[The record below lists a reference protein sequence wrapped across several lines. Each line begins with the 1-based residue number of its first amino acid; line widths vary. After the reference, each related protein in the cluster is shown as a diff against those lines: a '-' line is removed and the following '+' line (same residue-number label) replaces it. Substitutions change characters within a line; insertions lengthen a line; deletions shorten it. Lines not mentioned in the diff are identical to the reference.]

1 MADKDKFIK
10 PELKTYSAKKL
21 LTQDRLMNAMI
32 GIREIQTQLWKTM
45 PDDQYEKLEPEF
57 DTAIAAMMAHMC
69 GVMPAHAQPD
79 ACDIGKEND
88 MEKKFNEEAYRNG
101 SEVVC
106 DVCGSVIE
114 HINVKTRIIARQAE
128 GFNVTEQYFTCQECG
143 KKYTVLIV
151 DHEMQFLIQKR
162 QQVERQIKLHRQ
174 IRSRAQTIQRL
185 ITKIEKIKKQ
195 QEERMIM
202 LKEQYKE
209 EIGS

>member
-1 MADKDKFIK
+1 
-10 PELKTYSAKKL
+10 
-21 LTQDRLMNAMI
+21 
-32 GIREIQTQLWKTM
+32 
-45 PDDQYEKLEPEF
+45 
-57 DTAIAAMMAHMC
+57 
-69 GVMPAHAQPD
+69 
-79 ACDIGKEND
+79 
-88 MEKKFNEEAYRNG
+88 MEKKFNEEVYRNG

-106 DVCGSVIE
+106 DACGSVIK
-114 HINVKTRIIARQAE
+114 HINVKARIIARQAE

-185 ITKIEKIKKQ
+185 VTKIEKIKKQ

-202 LKEQYKE
+202 MQMNIERM
-209 EIGS
+209 INATGSLLIWLVMILAAVILAGLIIIAAKAISQGIKDMDRKGERKDADNNTSER

>member
-1 MADKDKFIK
+1 
-10 PELKTYSAKKL
+10 
-21 LTQDRLMNAMI
+21 
-32 GIREIQTQLWKTM
+32 
-45 PDDQYEKLEPEF
+45 
-57 DTAIAAMMAHMC
+57 
-69 GVMPAHAQPD
+69 
-79 ACDIGKEND
+79 

-185 ITKIEKIKKQ
+185 VTKIEKIKKQ
-195 QEERMIM
+195 QEERMINAT
-202 LKEQYKE
+202 
-209 EIGS
+209 GSLLIWLVMILAAVILAGLIIIAAKAISQGIKDMDRKGERKDADNNTSER

>member
-79 ACDIGKEND
+79 QEND

-101 SEVVC
+101 AEVVC